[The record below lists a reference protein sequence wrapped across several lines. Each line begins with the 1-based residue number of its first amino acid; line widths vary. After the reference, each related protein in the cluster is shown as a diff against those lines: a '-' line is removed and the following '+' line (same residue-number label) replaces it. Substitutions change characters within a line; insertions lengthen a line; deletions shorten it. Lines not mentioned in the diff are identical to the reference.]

1 MKGND
6 AIIVN
11 IYYIFFYAKHVRI
24 SYDISSV
31 SRIDN
36 VWRM

>member
-1 MKGND
+1 MKGKD

-11 IYYIFFYAKHVRI
+11 IYYNFFYAQHVRI

>member
-1 MKGND
+1 MKGKD

-11 IYYIFFYAKHVRI
+11 IYYVFFYAKHVPI